1 MLLTASR
8 PLCLSILLAIS
19 LVDRVSGD
27 LADRAE
33 KVIKEPDPECTV
45 TNPTTNEF
53 FDLRPLIRSGPD
65 KWDSFIVNTIWLQEL
80 TGILMARIIFIT
92 LHWIYASLCWATIR
106 MWMGWMIEPM
116 SVDFTLIRTAIRSQL
131 GTAWSLYRG

>member
-65 KWDSFIVNTIWLQEL
+65 K
-80 TGILMARIIFIT
+80 
-92 LHWIYASLCWATIR
+92 
-106 MWMGWMIEPM
+106 
-116 SVDFTLIRTAIRSQL
+116 
-131 GTAWSLYRG
+131 